1 MKKTPIFNY
10 SLVMSFAACGLS
22 QLEAATI
29 TASEN
34 YGLITNY
41 GGTYLGQGNAAV
53 NGSQAVMNNSC
64 VPTSVANGLSY
75 IQAYAYSTDTP
86 NPFASDPNQYA
97 AVNALQTA
105 MGTTATGTYP
115 GPALTGLQSYL
126 STVNVSPTVLTWQD
140 VNSSAQTLAEYLN
153 SNNGV
158 QLGILWGSVSGSTF
172 TGGQGG
178 HFVSLTALDLT
189 DGSGTIDILDP
200 WGNPLGNNADTVG
213 AEKTLSVSAVN
224 ITSGLTAGTYFKV
237 TFPNTDFSD
246 PIYPADG
253 TAYAGGAQTG
263 LIVIDMVEA
272 IPEPTA
278 ASLVLLTVTLGSGV
292 RRRRRA

>member
-115 GPALTGLQSYL
+115 GPALTGLQS
-126 STVNVSPTVLTWQD
+126 
-140 VNSSAQTLAEYLN
+140 
-153 SNNGV
+153 
-158 QLGILWGSVSGSTF
+158 
-172 TGGQGG
+172 
-178 HFVSLTALDLT
+178 
-189 DGSGTIDILDP
+189 
-200 WGNPLGNNADTVG
+200 
-213 AEKTLSVSAVN
+213 
-224 ITSGLTAGTYFKV
+224 
-237 TFPNTDFSD
+237 
-246 PIYPADG
+246 
-253 TAYAGGAQTG
+253 
-263 LIVIDMVEA
+263 
-272 IPEPTA
+272 
-278 ASLVLLTVTLGSGV
+278 
-292 RRRRRA
+292 